1 VNRESDWGLAV
12 PGHAPQRNP
21 LDPNI
26 LPTITLISTAT
37 NKPTTKK
44 PQIAPKNIPKDAG
57 LTIAW
62 KDGMVS
68 SSFDKK

>member
-1 VNRESDWGLAV
+1 L
-12 PGHAPQRNP
+12 
-21 LDPNI
+21 L
-26 LPTITLISTAT
+26 AT
-37 NKPTTKK
+37 NKLTAQK
-44 PQIAPKNIPKDAG
+44 PQIAPENVPKDAG